1 MVGVWIQLKLYNM
14 AGVALNLSLPHSLSV
29 SIFLYFSLF
38 LPLSLTPP
46 PLPSLPLFRR
56 LSSKKRKKFA
66 SQQQGS
72 DGSSSSSSD
81 PQQPSNSHSPM
92 GSANGSPAVT
102 STTYTP
108 PAFDKRLVG
117 RSVAMI
123 SDSILAVLNMVML
136 HYHGI
141 G

>member
-29 SIFLYFSLF
+29 SIFLSFSLS
-38 LPLSLTPP
+38 LSLPFP
-46 PLPSLPLFRR
+46 PLPSLSLFRR

-66 SQQQGS
+66 SQQQQGS

-81 PQQPSNSHSPM
+81 AQQPSNSHSPM

-123 SDSILAVLNMVML
+123 SDSVLAILNMVML